1 MLCIF
6 DWKNQRRA
14 NRCCINVRIFGQLL
28 CSHSTIHSLL
38 NCLRIRRKRENHS
51 SDRLELDLTFGK
63 TLKESSLS
71 SILDVRCW
79 QNCFFL
85 NYGLQHGTLFQVH
98 KLCHISCF
106 FTCYVLSMGKRTNAQ
121 IDTPHLTNMDST
133 MAQDPHVQ
141 VVDSNNRDGGWD
153 TDRQL
158 CRSPIVSCALPLG
171 GETPT
176 SLP

>member
-1 MLCIF
+1 MFEFLVHCIVF
-6 DWKNQRRA
+6 IQRF
-14 NRCCINVRIFGQLL
+14 IH
-28 CSHSTIHSLL
+28 CSIAWEFA
-38 NCLRIRRKRENHS
+38 EN
-51 SDRLELDLTFGK
+51 GK
-63 TLKESSLS
+63 TTPLIDWNWIWHLGKHWRNHLS
-71 SILDVRCW
+71 AQFWMFVVDKIV
-79 QNCFFL
+79 FFL

-98 KLCHISCF
+98 KLCHIFCF

-121 IDTPHLTNMDST
+121 IDTFFPNMDST

-141 VVDSNNRDGGWD
+141 VVDSNNRDRGWD